1 MLLGRGDGGAS
12 SEASDGCCCIR
23 TGVPQTSAGTPQLK
37 QLLEDTWDQKG
48 NPVYRPFG
56 AGSIHNEGA
65 GKMGPA
71 GSALLVLSTRFH
83 ALKLL
88 PPACHHVPLLK
99 RLLRPLSRTDAEELG
114 LHPEEFAQVP
124 SRRRWKVGCSSLL
137 CHQQAEWPQLGL
149 HLAFVASVS
158 KALGCSLMLN

>member
-88 PPACHHVPLLK
+88 PPACHHVPLK
-99 RLLRPLSRTDAEELG
+99 G
-114 LHPEEFAQVP
+114 LVP
-124 SRRRWKVGCSSLL
+124 SCQPDLQPPDTGSLGMTL
-137 CHQQAEWPQLGL
+137 QH
-149 HLAFVASVS
+149 
-158 KALGCSLMLN
+158 